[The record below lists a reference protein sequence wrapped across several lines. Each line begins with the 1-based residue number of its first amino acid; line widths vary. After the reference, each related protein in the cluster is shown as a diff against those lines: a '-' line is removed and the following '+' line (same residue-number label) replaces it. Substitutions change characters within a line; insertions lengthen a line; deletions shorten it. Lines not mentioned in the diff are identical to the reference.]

1 MIFRDRQD
9 AGQVLAK
16 ELDKL
21 NLTNPLIVAIPRGG
35 VIIAQALAEKHHSP
49 INLILPR
56 KIGSPINREVA
67 IGAVTQDG
75 TVIFDEYLMSIMGLT
90 QEELAEDIQ
99 GVIDEINRRGK
110 VYPNVVKL
118 DEVNSR
124 DVVLMDDGI
133 ATGYTIMAAIQS
145 LKNRQP
151 ARLILAVPV
160 APKEVIDNLENQVD
174 EVVCLDSPED
184 FYAVGQFYEEFD
196 QVSDDE
202 VLAILNSK
210 QLTQVK

>member
-1 MIFRDRQD
+1 MIFKDRQE
-9 AGQVLAK
+9 AGKVLAE

-21 NLTNPLIVAIPRGG
+21 KLTNPLIVAIPRGG
-35 VIIAQALAEKHHSP
+35 VIIAQALAEKHHNP

-75 TVIFDEYLMSIMGLT
+75 TVIFDEYLMGIMGLT
-90 QEELAEDIQ
+90 QEELSEDIQ

-110 VYPNVVKL
+110 VYPNVIKL
-118 DEVNSR
+118 AEVINR

-145 LKNRQP
+145 LKNKQP

-160 APKEVIDNLENQVD
+160 APKEVIDNLKNQVD
-174 EVVCLDSPED
+174 EVVCIDSPED

-202 VLAILNSK
+202 VLVILNN
-210 QLTQVK
+210 